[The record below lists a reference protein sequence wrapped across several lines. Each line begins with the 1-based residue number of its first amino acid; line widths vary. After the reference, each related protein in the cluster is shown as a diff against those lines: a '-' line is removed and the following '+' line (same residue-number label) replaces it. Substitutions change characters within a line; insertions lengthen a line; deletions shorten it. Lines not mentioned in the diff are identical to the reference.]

1 MGRFSV
7 DNSSHPASHDYNGGD
22 NYYSNHDDG
31 ANHNYYDDT
40 KNEHDKGAGLRSM
53 YRAKVWTCRWVSG
66 TCGNFEC

>member
-1 MGRFSV
+1 M

-53 YRAKVWTCRWVSG
+53 YRAKV
-66 TCGNFEC
+66 